1 MIKKITI
8 YLLCY
13 LMVLINTGCNNQN
26 NNEEKQIS
34 SLCNQIEKDIES
46 YQNNEIERDSFYSK
60 LENYQSVCIN
70 STDNICIT
78 LNAIISIPKE
88 QEEVR
93 KLFIKDLL
101 NHCNNKK

>member
-13 LMVLINTGCNNQN
+13 LMILINTGCNNQKTDKEN
-26 NNEEKQIS
+26 
-34 SLCNQIEKDIES
+34 LCNQIEKDIES
-46 YQNNEIERDSFYSK
+46 YQNNEIERDSLYSK

-78 LNAIISIPKE
+78 INAIISIPKE

-93 KLFIKDLL
+93 ELFINNLL

>member
-13 LMVLINTGCNNQN
+13 LMILINAGCNNQK
-26 NNEEKQIS
+26 NNEEN
-34 SLCNQIEKDIES
+34 LCNQIEKDIES
-46 YQNNEIERDSFYSK
+46 YQNNEIEKDSFYSK

-78 LNAIISIPKE
+78 INAIISIPKE

-93 KLFIKDLL
+93 ELFINNLL

>member
-13 LMVLINTGCNNQN
+13 LIILMNTGCNNQK
-26 NNEEKQIS
+26 NNEET
-34 SLCNQIEKDIES
+34 LCNQIKDIFTI
-46 YQNNEIERDSFYSK
+46 YQNNEIERDSLYSK

-78 LNAIISIPKE
+78 ITAIISIPKE

-93 KLFIKDLL
+93 ELFINNLL

>member
-1 MIKKITI
+1 MFKKISIYTI
-8 YLLCY
+8 SILLVTI
-13 LMVLINTGCNNQN
+13 MTACNNQN

-78 LNAIISIPKE
+78 INAIISIPKE

-93 KLFIKDLL
+93 KLFIKSL
-101 NHCNNKK
+101 